1 LENLEA
7 KFRVHYQKLFYRQ
20 VTSQKLFSVLSVRK
34 KLKCLWMDFDQIATY
49 AIFFFGVIM

>member
-34 KLKCLWMDFDQIATY
+34 KLKCLWMDF
-49 AIFFFGVIM
+49 